1 VTPPGRLLGVGPF
14 AGVLTGKRALAQPQP
29 LPAEQ
34 LQVGEPL
41 PAPAAEPYQGAT
53 ALLRWRTRIILSA
66 GNDQRH
72 ALSNKV
78 EVTLQLRQLAREV
91 GISQAGVAYI
101 KALCASRCVLQAALL
116 FVQRCGAHCVPQI
129 HACDGHASAGEPAI
143 LHAGG

>member
-1 VTPPGRLLGVGPF
+1 M
-14 AGVLTGKRALAQPQP
+14 LTGQRALAQPQP

-101 KALCASRCVLQAALL
+101 KALCASRCVLQSCTGCTTLWCSLRAADTRLRRTR
-116 FVQRCGAHCVPQI
+116 FGW
-129 HACDGHASAGEPAI
+129 
-143 LHAGG
+143 